1 MSADQLLINIFVTET
16 NDANNA
22 DEFNKIDT
30 ISLMCASIRCQLHDL
45 KANKGQTDH
54 IFLR

>member
-54 IFLR
+54 NFLR